1 LDTNVAN
8 KTGDVVYLHLT
19 PGKPFTNI
27 GSKIYVIKAFYRD
40 KELYSD
46 SFYVKGKAD
55 IKIKDVLFNASH
67 SSLDLEELTL
77 EVRNEGN
84 APLYLIPRNIELY
97 LDGSRRSFSLSPLTV
112 MPMNISSLSLKPL
125 ISIDPNYLDEEHRVD
140 VVILNVTRAS
150 YTIEPLK
157 PELRIEKVGLKPFLD
172 KWSVDNITLI
182 ISNRGKY
189 PINIRWLK
197 IYVNEE
203 LNALWTPSIE
213 VIGPRE
219 EKEVIL
225 SLAAITSRPFT
236 LKVKL
241 GATEVSYSG

>member
-1 LDTNVAN
+1 M
-8 KTGDVVYLHLT
+8 
-19 PGKPFTNI
+19 
-27 GSKIYVIKAFYRD
+27 IKAFYRD

-46 SFYVKGKAD
+46 SFYVRGKAD

-84 APLYLIPRNIELY
+84 APLYLIPGNIELY
-97 LDGSRRSFSLSPLTV
+97 LDGLRRSFSLSPLTV
-112 MPMNISSLSLKPL
+112 MPVNISSLRLKPL
-125 ISIDPNYLDEEHRVD
+125 ISIDPNYLDGEHRVD
-140 VVILNVTRAS
+140 VVIPNVTRAS
-150 YTIEPLK
+150 YTVETLK
-157 PELRIEKVGLKPFLD
+157 PELRIEKVGLSPFLD
-172 KWSVDNITLI
+172 KWSLNNITLM

-213 VIGPRE
+213 VIGPGE
-219 EKEVIL
+219 EKKVIL